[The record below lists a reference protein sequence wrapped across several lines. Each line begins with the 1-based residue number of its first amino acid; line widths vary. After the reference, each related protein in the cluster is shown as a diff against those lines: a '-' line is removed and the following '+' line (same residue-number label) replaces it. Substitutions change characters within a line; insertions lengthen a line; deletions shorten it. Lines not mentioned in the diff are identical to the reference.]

1 MSTHKLHRCV
11 PHKLLRHTSRT
22 RVRRDTRERRGSRN
36 RPTASPS
43 YHGRRGATRVKTP
56 TASPG
61 TAGQPH
67 TTLGRRHPTLVAGWI
82 ATSAKGV
89 QATRA
94 TMVTEHTRLTI
105 VTDTGLPP
113 MPLFACRFHLHSF
126 PSEPFGF
133 PRGPFPPPMQLSPRL
148 QRTPPRGRQR
158 RRSHRPGST
167 GGMQRVSIHLLP
179 R

>member
-1 MSTHKLHRCV
+1 MGRHR
-11 PHKLLRHTSRT
+11 
-22 RVRRDTRERRGSRN
+22 GGARN

-43 YHGRRGATRVKTP
+43 YHGRRGATRAKTP

-67 TTLGRRHPTLVAGWI
+67 QVTQCHHIGPTPPHTGNRLD
-82 ATSAKGV
+82 SHQCQRV

-94 TMVTEHTRLTI
+94 TMVTEHTRLTF
-105 VTDTGLPP
+105 VTDTDLPP
-113 MPLFACRFHLHSF
+113 MPLFACRFHPHSF
-126 PSEPFGF
+126 SSVPFGF

-167 GGMQRVSIHLLP
+167 GGTQRISIHLLP

>member
-1 MSTHKLHRCV
+1 MF
-11 PHKLLRHTSRT
+11 HTSCHVTHHAHGYGETQEGGPETDRRRQGGRRQQRHLAQRDNRT
-22 RVRRDTRERRGSRN
+22 RCPN
-36 RPTASPS
+36 A
-43 YHGRRGATRVKTP
+43 
-56 TASPG
+56 
-61 TAGQPH
+61 
-67 TTLGRRHPTLVAGWI
+67 TTLGRRHPTLVTGWI

-105 VTDTGLPP
+105 VTDTGPP
-113 MPLFACRFHLHSF
+113 PIPLFACRFHLNPF
-126 PSEPFGF
+126 PSVPFGF

-167 GGMQRVSIHLLP
+167 GGM
-179 R
+179 